1 MLVRMRTSNFL
12 QPLNTLRSRLSAARQ
27 APLLFLVV
35 SYLIWAAVT
44 LRWVGEY
51 IEQRHPL
58 TPLITAMLVL
68 FGLLLG
74 LEPLITRGVP
84 WRAHLYLLFQ
94 TGLVLVA
101 ALFYYELDFFALL
114 YLPLAGQAMFLF
126 PRRTALTWVS
136 ILVAVTFVGQWI
148 QFGGWG
154 GLPFFLLYSAGL
166 VFVAAFSSLMLQA
179 ESARRHSEQLL
190 DELQAAHQQLQE
202 YAGQAEELA
211 TAKER
216 NRLARE
222 LHDSVA
228 QTLYGL
234 TLQSEAASRKLAAG
248 DIQAVEAYLQGFRTS
263 ARQTLQETRRLIFE
277 LRPPVLEQDGLIAA
291 LLARLEAVESRS
303 GLRVQMDLPES
314 VQLTPQQED
323 ALYAIAMEALNNT
336 LKHAQAQAVR
346 LSLHKAP
353 GEIRLVIADDGAGF
367 EPQDPASHSG
377 MGLRSLHE
385 RTAQIGGNVSLHSA
399 PGEGTTLEVKVPVDD

>member
-1 MLVRMRTSNFL
+1 MRTFNL
-12 QPLNTLRSRLSAARQ
+12 PPQLKRLPARLGVERQ

-68 FGLLLG
+68 FGILLG
-74 LEPLITRGVP
+74 LEPLITRGVL
-84 WRAHLYLLFQ
+84 WWAHLYLLFQ
-94 TGLVLVA
+94 TALVLVA
-101 ALFYYELDFFALL
+101 SLFYYELDFFALL

-126 PRRTALTWVS
+126 SRRTALAWVGAL
-136 ILVAVTFVGQWI
+136 IAVTFVGQWI

-166 VFVAAFSSLMLQA
+166 VFVATFSVLMLQA
-179 ESARRHSEQLL
+179 EAARQHSQQLL

-248 DIQAVEAYLQGFRTS
+248 DTQAVEAYLQTFRAN

-277 LRPPVLEQDGLIAA
+277 LRPPVLEQEGLVAA
-291 LLARLEAVESRS
+291 LLYRLEAVESRS
-303 GLRVQMDLPES
+303 GLKVQVDLPES
-314 VQLTPQQED
+314 VQLSPRQED
-323 ALYAIAMEALNNT
+323 ALYAIALEALNNM
-336 LKHAQAQAVR
+336 LKHAQAQTVR
-346 LSLHKAP
+346 LALQPAP
-353 GEIRLVIADDGAGF
+353 GSIRLVITDDGLGF
-367 EPQDPASHSG
+367 DPHDPQSSSG
-377 MGLRSLHE
+377 MGLRSLQE
-385 RTAQIGGNVSLHSA
+385 RAAQVGG
-399 PGEGTTLEVKVPVDD
+399 